1 MTQNRRRFLKKS
13 ATLLATPLAYGF
25 APSFFIPKNPNKVL
39 GIGIIGTGSRGT
51 GLLKILQSMEGI
63 EVRGLC
69 DVLSFRLD
77 RASAIA
83 TQAATY
89 TDHKKLLN
97 NKSIDAVIISSPLN
111 THATIAMD
119 AVDAGKHIYCE
130 KTMAKGVSDTLKLVQ
145 KVKNA
150 PSIVFQTGHQ
160 YHSSRL
166 YSHVVDLIGSG
177 KIGKVGS
184 VHAQWNR
191 NGNWRRPVPEAKYE
205 RQINWR
211 MYREYSYGLLA
222 ELSSHQI
229 DFTNWLLDSHP
240 EKVTGF
246 GDVSYWNDGRE
257 TYDNTHVVYAYPN
270 GTKATFTCLTSN
282 AKDDYKISVK
292 GDKGTLVLDYADAW
306 FYPEGQYKK
315 EYGEVDGVSGA
326 TTNWVAGKGI
336 PLGYSHMDP
345 TRQALVDFRDA
356 VLNGLKPLSGI
367 VSGAKTAF
375 AVDMGIR
382 AMDENKTVFWDDSFN
397 V

>member
-1 MTQNRRRFLKKS
+1 MTQNRRGFLKKS
-13 ATLLATPLAYGF
+13 ATLLATPLVYASD
-25 APSFFIPKNPNKVL
+25 ASFLIPKNQFNAL
-39 GIGIIGTGSRGT
+39 GIGIIGTGSRGS
-51 GLLKILQSMEGI
+51 GLLKILQGVEGV

-69 DVLSFRLD
+69 DVLPFRLEA
-77 RASAIA
+77 ASAVA
-83 TQAATY
+83 PQAKTY
-89 TDHKKLLN
+89 VDYQKLLN
-97 NKSIDAVIISSPLN
+97 DQSINAVIISSPLN
-111 THATIAMD
+111 THAAIAMD
-119 AVDAGKHIYCE
+119 AIDAGKHVYCE
-130 KTMAKGVSDTLKLVQ
+130 KTMAKGVDDTLGLVQ
-145 KVKNA
+145 KVKSA
-150 PSIVFQTGHQ
+150 SQLVFQTGHQ

-166 YSHVVDLIGSG
+166 YSHAVDLIRNG
-177 KIGKVGS
+177 KIGKIGS
-184 VHAQWNR
+184 IHAQWNR
-191 NGNWRRPVPEAKYE
+191 NGNWRRTVPEPKYE

-229 DFTNWLLDSHP
+229 DFTNWLLDAHP

-257 TYDNTHVVYAYPN
+257 TYDNTHVVYAYPD
-270 GTKATFTCLTSN
+270 GIKATFTCLTSN

-306 FYPEGQYKK
+306 FYPEGHYKK

-326 TTNWVAGKGI
+326 TSNWVAGKGI
-336 PLGYSHMDP
+336 PLDYSHMDP

-356 VLNGLKPLSGI
+356 ILNGSKPLSNL
-367 VSGAKTAF
+367 VSGAKTAI

-382 AMDENKTVFWDDSFN
+382 AMDENKTVIWENAYN